1 MFKNWYLFRL
11 KQGLPLYFMIISFNF
26 INISILVVL
35 AISIFVLL
43 YYYFFYFLKLGT
55 YKPITTDS
63 NFQPSVSIIIAARN
77 EYKNLEKNLK
87 TILDQDYP
95 NFEVIVV
102 NDCSWD
108 ESQKLLE
115 YYQEVYPHL
124 KISELKEQEKYP
136 TGKKFA
142 LTIGIKS
149 AVSEHLIFTDAD
161 CKPASNQWLKLMAS
175 KFENDKQLVLG
186 FSPYTVQ
193 KGFVNLMARFES
205 AITGM
210 FYFSAA
216 INKNTFMGV
225 GRNLAYTRD
234 LFFEQKG
241 FAWHQHI
248 MSGDDDLFVNRA
260 ATSMNVA
267 IQLNPNSFIYTE
279 SKKTFGDWSRQ
290 KTRHNTTGK
299 YYKPAHK
306 ALLGTFYAAC
316 LLFYVSLIALLT
328 FDFNFW
334 QIALGAFLFKFISQS
349 VVYFM
354 AFKKL
359 KYQNLTWFII
369 LFDLLFVIYIY
380 VFGTIGLFTKQRKI
394 W

>member
-1 MFKNWYLFRL
+1 MN
-11 KQGLPLYFMIISFNF
+11 ITFNY
-26 INISILVVL
+26 INILILIIL
-35 AISIFVLL
+35 LLSTCVLL

-55 YKPITTDS
+55 YKPNAS
-63 NFQPSVSIIIAARN
+63 VNNNKPNVSIIIAARN

-87 TILDQDYP
+87 SILEQDYP

-124 KISELKEQEKYP
+124 KISQLKEQEKYP

-142 LTIGIKS
+142 LTIGIK
-149 AVSEHLIFTDAD
+149 AAQFENMLFTDAD
-161 CKPASNQWLKLMAS
+161 CKPASNQWLSLMAS
-175 KFENDKQLVLG
+175 KFENNKQLVLG
-186 FSPYTVQ
+186 FSPYVAQ
-193 KGFVNLMARFES
+193 KGFVNLLARFES

-225 GRNLAYTRD
+225 GRNLAYTRE
-234 LFFEQKG
+234 LFFKQKG

-248 MSGDDDLFVNRA
+248 LSGDDDLFVNRA
-260 ATSMNVA
+260 ANASNVA
-267 IQLNPNSFIYTE
+267 IQLNPDSFVYTE
-279 SKKTFGDWSRQ
+279 SKKTFSEWTRQ
-290 KTRHNTTGK
+290 KSRHNSTGK
-299 YYKPAHK
+299 FYKPIHK
-306 ALLGTFYAAC
+306 LLLGGFYASN
-316 LLFYVSLIALLT
+316 LFFYISIIALLVN
-328 FDFNFW
+328 DINFW
-334 QIALGAFLFKFISQS
+334 KILLGVYLFKLICQS
-349 VVYFM
+349 IVYFM

>member
-1 MFKNWYLFRL
+1 MN
-11 KQGLPLYFMIISFNF
+11 ITFNY
-26 INISILVVL
+26 INILILIIL
-35 AISIFVLL
+35 LLSTCVLL

-55 YKPITTDS
+55 YKPNAS
-63 NFQPSVSIIIAARN
+63 VNNNKPNVSIIIAARN

-87 TILDQDYP
+87 SILEQDYP

-124 KISELKEQEKYP
+124 KISQLKEQEKYP

-142 LTIGIKS
+142 LTIGIK
-149 AVSEHLIFTDAD
+149 AAQFENMLFTDAD
-161 CKPASNQWLKLMAS
+161 CKPASNQWLSLMAS
-175 KFENDKQLVLG
+175 KFENNKQLVLG
-186 FSPYTVQ
+186 FSPYVAQ
-193 KGFVNLMARFES
+193 KGFVNLLARFES

-225 GRNLAYTRD
+225 GRNLAYTRE
-234 LFFEQKG
+234 LFFKQKG

-248 MSGDDDLFVNRA
+248 LSGDDDLFVNKA
-260 ATSMNVA
+260 ASDSNVA
-267 IQLNPNSFIYTE
+267 IQLNPDSFVYSE
-279 SKKTFGDWSRQ
+279 SKKTFSEWTRQ
-290 KTRHNTTGK
+290 KSRHNSTGK
-299 YYKPAHK
+299 FYKPIHK
-306 ALLGTFYAAC
+306 LFLGGFYASN
-316 LLFYVSLIALLT
+316 LFFYISIIALLVN
-328 FDFNFW
+328 DINFW
-334 QIALGAFLFKFISQS
+334 KILLGVYLFKLICQS
-349 VVYFM
+349 IVYFM

-359 KYQNLTWFII
+359 KYQNLTWFLI
-369 LFDLLFVIYIY
+369 LLDFLFVCYIY
-380 VFGTIGLFTKQRKI
+380 VFGTIGLLKKQHKN

>member
-1 MFKNWYLFRL
+1 M
-11 KQGLPLYFMIISFNF
+11 
-26 INISILVVL
+26 
-35 AISIFVLL
+35 LL

-55 YKPITTDS
+55 YKPITNDS

-149 AVSEHLIFTDAD
+149 AVNEHLIFTDAD

-186 FSPYTVQ
+186 FSPYTAQ

-225 GRNLAYTRD
+225 GRNLAYTRE
-234 LFFEQKG
+234 LFFKQKG

-248 MSGDDDLFVNRA
+248 LSGDDDLFVNRA

-267 IQLNPNSFIYTE
+267 IQLNPDSFIYTE

-299 YYKPAHK
+299 YYKPVHK
-306 ALLGTFYAAC
+306 ALLGTFYAAS
-316 LLFYVSLIALLT
+316 LLFYVAIIALLA
-328 FDFNFW
+328 FDLNFW
-334 QIALGAFLFKFISQS
+334 QIALGAFLFKLISQS

-369 LFDLLFVIYIY
+369 LFDLLFVFYIY

>member
-1 MFKNWYLFRL
+1 
-11 KQGLPLYFMIISFNF
+11 
-26 INISILVVL
+26 
-35 AISIFVLL
+35 VLL

-55 YKPITTDS
+55 YKPVTFVNNIKP
-63 NFQPSVSIIIAARN
+63 NVSIIIAARN

-87 TILDQDYP
+87 SILEQDYP

-124 KISELKEQEKYP
+124 KISQLKEQEKYP

-142 LTIGIKS
+142 LTIGIK
-149 AVSEHLIFTDAD
+149 AAQFENMLFTDAD
-161 CKPASNQWLKLMAS
+161 CKPASNQWLSLMAS
-175 KFENDKQLVLG
+175 KFENNKQLVLG
-186 FSPYTVQ
+186 FSPYIAQ
-193 KGFVNLMARFES
+193 KGFVNLLARFES

-225 GRNLAYTRD
+225 GRNLAYTRE
-234 LFFEQKG
+234 LFFKQKG
-241 FAWHQHI
+241 FASHQHI
-248 MSGDDDLFVNRA
+248 LSGDDDLFVNRSA
-260 ATSMNVA
+260 NASNVA
-267 IQLNPNSFIYTE
+267 IQLNPDSFVYTE
-279 SKKTFGDWSRQ
+279 SKKTFSEWTRQ
-290 KTRHNTTGK
+290 KSRHNSTGK
-299 YYKPAHK
+299 FYKPIHK
-306 ALLGTFYAAC
+306 LLLGGFYASN
-316 LLFYVSLIALLT
+316 LFFYISIIALLVN
-328 FDFNFW
+328 DINFW
-334 QIALGAFLFKFISQS
+334 KILLGVYLFKLISQS

-354 AFKKL
+354 VFKKL